1 MTSGYLIYFEK
12 SRLTKF
18 DIYFIICYRAYH
30 NGRRSI
36 DTNFLYIYIFTKIS
50 ILPRK
55 GGFAMGIMEV
65 VKLILDLIAAV
76 CAVIQTVRSI
86 KK

>member
-1 MTSGYLIYFEK
+1 
-12 SRLTKF
+12 
-18 DIYFIICYRAYH
+18 
-30 NGRRSI
+30 
-36 DTNFLYIYIFTKIS
+36 
-50 ILPRK
+50 
-55 GGFAMGIMEV
+55 MGIMEV

>member
-12 SRLTKF
+12 STLTKF
-18 DIYFIICYRAYH
+18 DFYFIMFYRAYH

-36 DTNFLYIYIFTKIS
+36 FL
-50 ILPRK
+50 PGE

-65 VKLILDLIAAV
+65 VKLVLDLIAAV